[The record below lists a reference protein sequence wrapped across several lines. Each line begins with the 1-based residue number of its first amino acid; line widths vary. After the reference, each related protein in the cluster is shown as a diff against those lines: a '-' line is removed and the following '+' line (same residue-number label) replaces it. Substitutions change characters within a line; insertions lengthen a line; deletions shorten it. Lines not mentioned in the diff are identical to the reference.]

1 MRGWIENKNQA
12 FLVTE
17 ISWLWLSRSSSRFM
31 ASDIV
36 RSSYVKIPSPRIDTR
51 TACNHNVIPC
61 SGSST
66 IPQSPPSCPISFYA
80 STYPSFRPRSPRK
93 PIIRSCYPV
102 RSVPFDRSKGWNTSR
117 RPRRSTP
124 GCSIREGS
132 RRIKQLKVK
141 MFRFLFRTRVCAS
154 KPNLFF
160 FFSLFIFP
168 HRYGKIHR
176 FIFRSF
182 FF

>member
-1 MRGWIENKNQA
+1 
-12 FLVTE
+12 
-17 ISWLWLSRSSSRFM
+17 M

-51 TACNHNVIPC
+51 TACNRNVIPLFRILDHPSKSSLLSRFFLCVHLSILSSKKSEKTNHSFMLSC
-61 SGSST
+61 SK
-66 IPQSPPSCPISFYA
+66 
-80 STYPSFRPRSPRK
+80 R
-93 PIIRSCYPV
+93 PV
-102 RSVPFDRSKGWNTSR
+102 RSFEGLKHVATS
-117 RPRRSTP
+117 TAQHP

-132 RRIKQLKVK
+132 RRIKRLKVK

>member
-1 MRGWIENKNQA
+1 
-12 FLVTE
+12 
-17 ISWLWLSRSSSRFM
+17 M

-36 RSSYVKIPSPRIDTR
+36 RSSYVKIPSPRIDTG
-51 TACNHNVIPC
+51 TACNRNVIPLFRILDHPSKSSLLSRFFLSVHLSILSSKKSEKTNHSFMLSC
-61 SGSST
+61 SK
-66 IPQSPPSCPISFYA
+66 
-80 STYPSFRPRSPRK
+80 R
-93 PIIRSCYPV
+93 PV
-102 RSVPFDRSKGWNTSR
+102 RSFEGLKHVATS
-117 RPRRSTP
+117 TAQHP

-132 RRIKQLKVK
+132 RRIKRLKVK

-182 FF
+182 FFRNSKAILIPCFFFALNF

>member
-1 MRGWIENKNQA
+1 
-12 FLVTE
+12 
-17 ISWLWLSRSSSRFM
+17 M

-51 TACNHNVIPC
+51 TACNRNVIPLFRILDHPSKSSLLSRFFLCVHLSILSSKKSEKTNHSFMLSC
-61 SGSST
+61 SK
-66 IPQSPPSCPISFYA
+66 
-80 STYPSFRPRSPRK
+80 R
-93 PIIRSCYPV
+93 PV
-102 RSVPFDRSKGWNTSR
+102 RSFEGLKHVATS
-117 RPRRSTP
+117 TAQHP

-132 RRIKQLKVK
+132 RRIKRLKVK

-154 KPNLFF
+154 KLNLF

-182 FF
+182 FFRNSKAILIPCFFFALNF